1 MSNKNT
7 VYISDE
13 KKQNYYME
21 YWCKICKEANASKET
36 SEKETS
42 EKEAP
47 EKEGPEK
54 EDSEK
59 NPEDE
64 FMDILI
70 SEMADTEN
78 RKTIYKQNCNKEEI
92 TVIVFAFF
100 SAVFSGLL
108 SIWDNE
114 IWKYIFSALGVL
126 TSAAIAAINSY
137 RIWKSTK
144 ESWLRCSSYR
154 AKLSLEA
161 DEFCDNIGKYGN
173 LLSAR
178 QKIDIF
184 KENINILRREDYSK
198 FFVNMGSDFSYKSEK

>member
-1 MSNKNT
+1 
-7 VYISDE
+7 
-13 KKQNYYME
+13 ME
-21 YWCKICKEANASKET
+21 YWRKICKEANASKE
-36 SEKETS
+36 
-42 EKEAP
+42 AP
-47 EKEGPEK
+47 EKE
-54 EDSEK
+54 D
-59 NPEDE
+59 PEDE

-70 SEMADTEN
+70 SEMEDTEN
-78 RKTIYKQNCNKEEI
+78 RKTMYKENCNKEEI

-137 RIWKSTK
+137 KIWKSTK
-144 ESWLRCSSYR
+144 ESWLRSSSYR

-173 LLSAR
+173 LLNER
-178 QKIDIF
+178 EKNDLF
-184 KENINILRREDYSK
+184 KKEINILRREDYSN
-198 FFVNMGSDFSYKSEK
+198 FL

>member
-1 MSNKNT
+1 
-7 VYISDE
+7 
-13 KKQNYYME
+13 ME
-21 YWCKICKEANASKET
+21 YWRKICKEANASKET
-36 SEKETS
+36 PAN
-42 EKEAP
+42 EA
-47 EKEGPEK
+47 
-54 EDSEK
+54 
-59 NPEDE
+59 PEDE

-70 SEMADTEN
+70 SEMEDTEN
-78 RKTIYKQNCNKEEI
+78 RKTVYKENCNKEEI

-161 DEFCDNIGKYGN
+161 D
-173 LLSAR
+173 
-178 QKIDIF
+178 
-184 KENINILRREDYSK
+184 
-198 FFVNMGSDFSYKSEK
+198 